1 MKVFNFSHS
10 LAPAAVE
17 QLNDRFGTAV
27 EVIQIPVNLDMGA
40 ELLPQINEL
49 MKPHSRVMNGTE
61 AFCIVLPGMSIAAV
75 AIAAAV
81 SGFSGSLPLVVE
93 LRMDANRTFVV
104 NDVIDFQAFR
114 SFMRQLR

>member
-17 QLNDRFGTAV
+17 QLNARFGTAV

-61 AFCIVLPGMSIAAV
+61 PFCIVLPGMS
-75 AIAAAV
+75 IAAAV

-93 LRMDANRTFVV
+93 LRMDVNRTFVV